1 MSRNIDIRRVRREK
15 SRLKRLEKII
25 PIWSTITN
33 KDISAKEHIKN
44 AIEELHMAELDLIKG
59 DF

>member
-15 SRLKRLEKII
+15 SRLKRLEKAI
-25 PIWSTITN
+25 PYWSPMSD
-33 KDISAKEHIKN
+33 KDRAAKEHIKK